1 MAAFHLS
8 SLFSDKAILCRRHEI
23 RVFGEAEK
31 GTELT
36 VTLLSASGDVLGS
49 DRVTERNGRFL
60 ALLPP
65 QEAAMHCTLRVSD
78 GKTAALACDIA
89 IGDVYLAGGQ
99 SNMELELK
107 DADDGP
113 AAVRRHENVLVRYYN
128 VPKYALNTPEADRA
142 NAEAGWREVRPGEGR
157 DMSAAAYFFAMKLQ
171 QELNVPIGI
180 IDCYWGGSSI
190 TCWMEKETLKSIAEG
205 QRYIKEYKKSAGKK
219 TMEQYLAEEKVFE
232 QGMADW
238 NARADQVRRERPG
251 VTAPELNSLLGPFPW
266 FPPVGPGSPY
276 RPAGLAETMLRRIVP
291 ATLTGVL
298 FYQGEED
305 TGRTECYDVLLK
317 AFISQLRRQFQNP
330 ALPFLNVQLP
340 MWIPAGGTDSG
351 TWPRLRQAQQRVAQ
365 EVSHT
370 DLAILIDQGEYDNIH
385 PTNKRVVGERLFFC
399 AMNTVYGIPAPEA
412 PHAVSKY
419 TRDKTLYIQL
429 SAPVTANGQ
438 PDLLLEVAGQ
448 DGVFYPAEAEL
459 DGSLLRLSHP
469 NVPRPVMARYAW
481 TDYASTPF
489 FSENGLPLAPFWLV

>member
-1 MAAFHLS
+1 MREIAKGIRYIGADDVTLD
-8 SLFSDKAILCRRHEI
+8 LFESQYTVPEGMSYNSYLIEDDKIAILDTADRR
-23 RVFGEAEK
+23 VGEAWFRNLEEALAGRTPDYLVVHHMEPDHSALIAQVAEK
-31 GTELT
+31 YPAVVVVASAKALQFLGQFAPGRSFN
-36 VTLLSASGDVLGS
+36 TLAVKEGDVLELGAHS
-49 DRVTERNGRFL
+49 LRFI
-60 ALLPP
+60 
-65 QEAAMHCTLRVSD
+65 AAPMVHW
-78 GKTAALACDIA
+78 
-89 IGDVYLAGGQ
+89 
-99 SNMELELK
+99 
-107 DADDGP
+107 
-113 AAVRRHENVLVRYYN
+113 
-128 VPKYALNTPEADRA
+128 PEVMMS
-142 NAEAGWREVRPGEGR
+142 RE
-157 DMSAAAYFFAMKLQ
+157 S
-171 QELNVPIGI
+171 
-180 IDCYWGGSSI
+180 
-190 TCWMEKETLKSIAEG
+190 
-205 QRYIKEYKKSAGKK
+205 
-219 TMEQYLAEEKVFE
+219 
-232 QGMADW
+232 
-238 NARADQVRRERPG
+238 
-251 VTAPELNSLLGPFPW
+251 
-266 FPPVGPGSPY
+266 
-276 RPAGLAETMLRRIVP
+276 
-291 ATLTGVL
+291 LTGVL

-340 MWIPAGGTDSG
+340 MWIPAGGTDTG

-399 AMNTVYGIPAPEA
+399 AMNTVYGVPAPEA
-412 PHAVSKY
+412 PRAVSKY

-438 PDLLLEVAGQ
+438 SDLLLEVAGQ

-481 TDYASTPF
+481 TDYASAPF